1 MADTDRGRGARFQ
14 SEYHAQSKGRSSRR
28 NRARTTRKHSVIV
41 NHSMEPNIPEVP
53 SDIPMETIGTY
64 SDNEESEPSGG
75 FLNRFY
81 HRAYRSVRN
90 LRRSTTRDRNRNRRA
105 TQATLAPGFINY
117 PETKEGMENGV
128 YPPNDEE
135 YEGTETPANE
145 EDLGIDT
152 LRRRVSRHDSII
164 LDEEPDRCAVL
175 SKWIVSFVMF
185 SAILVLAT
193 FSKVCFVAIAS
204 KYNDSLVVPQS
215 NETASPMKSL
225 QENSITFIQLV
236 VILMTPQLFT
246 AIRMFFGGI
255 VGKSSKTYPW
265 PSTAA
270 MIVVSTQHVSSRI
283 L

>member
-1 MADTDRGRGARFQ
+1 MAARDRGRGSRFQ
-14 SEYHAQSKGRSSRR
+14 SEYHAQSKVRSSRR
-28 NRARTTRKHSVIV
+28 SRAPTRKPSVIV
-41 NHSMEPNIPEVP
+41 NPSVEPDIPEVP
-53 SDIPMETIGTY
+53 SDIPLEALGTY
-64 SDNEESEPSGG
+64 SENDESEPSDIG
-75 FLNRFY
+75 FLTKFY
-81 HRAYRSVRN
+81 HTAYRSVRN
-90 LRRSTTRDRNRNRRA
+90 LGRRPTTRNRPRRA
-105 TQATLAPGFINY
+105 TQATLPGLVNY
-117 PETKEGMENGV
+117 LETKEGMENGV
-128 YPPNDEE
+128 YPPNDED
-135 YEGTETPANE
+135 YEGTETPINE

-152 LRRRVSRHDSII
+152 LDRRVSRIDSII
-164 LDEEPDRCAVL
+164 PDEEPDRCAVL

-265 PSTAA
+265 PSTVA
-270 MIVVSTQHVSSRI
+270 MIVVSTQHVSSPQI
-283 L
+283 S

>member
-1 MADTDRGRGARFQ
+1 MDDGDRGRRPRFK
-14 SEYHAQSKGRSSRR
+14 SEYHAPSKRSTSRR
-28 NRARTTRKHSVIV
+28 IRAPTRKHSVIV
-41 NHSMEPNIPEVP
+41 NPSVEPNIPEVP
-53 SDIPMETIGTY
+53 SDIPLEALGTY
-64 SDNEESEPSGG
+64 SENEESEPSGG

-90 LRRSTTRDRNRNRRA
+90 LRRSTTRNRNRRP
-105 TQATLAPGFINY
+105 TQASLAPDFVNY
-117 PETKEGMENGV
+117 PESKEGVENGV
-128 YPPNDEE
+128 YPSNDED
-135 YEGTETPANE
+135 YAGTETPTNQ

-152 LRRRVSRHDSII
+152 LRRRVSRQDSII
-164 LDEEPDRCAVL
+164 LDEEPDRCAVM
-175 SKWIVSFVMF
+175 SKRIVSFVMF

-215 NETASPMKSL
+215 NETASPMKTL
-225 QENSITFIQLV
+225 QDNSITFIQLV

-265 PSTAA
+265 PSTGA
-270 MIVVSTQHVSSRI
+270 MIFVSTHHAPSPPHS
-283 L
+283 